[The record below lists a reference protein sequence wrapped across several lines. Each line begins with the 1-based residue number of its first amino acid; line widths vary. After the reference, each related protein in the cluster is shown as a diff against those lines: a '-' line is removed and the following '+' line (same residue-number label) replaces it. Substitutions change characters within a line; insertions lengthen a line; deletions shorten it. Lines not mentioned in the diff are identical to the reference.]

1 MESLGADDVGEIL
14 KLIANLL
21 LLAAWLWR
29 HRPGA

>member
-1 MESLGADDVGEIL
+1 MMVDDLGEIL

-29 HRPGA
+29 HRPRV

>member
-1 MESLGADDVGEIL
+1 MGLPGGDDLGEIL

-29 HRPGA
+29 HRPQD